1 MRRNENLDVVNY
13 DDQGNVIDTA
23 FPVSDRT
30 RRNQSKTSVGYT
42 LIAVLLHI
50 LAFVPII
57 AVSIVLAVKCYNLV
71 PYYSFWPFVGVIVV
85 GLFGLIFLVVSL
97 CVTRKKSKSNIA
109 MQTTKIAITF
119 TCLTTVFALLLTYI
133 VPDVISMATQ
143 STLFVEDLYYNGDAQ
158 AEVNAKLDRDFI
170 MYNLLNG
177 NLNDH
182 KAEDGKGD
190 YSYKTLAKMEKVD
203 EVHYLNDDIENG
215 YNKYMAYSTSDAND
229 IKALDGVLSSMQQNQ
244 PRKYELYQFVYKTY
258 VLNDYDYAFVN
269 TLDRRAFALS
279 VVDYVYANA
288 NYESLLKQGFSNKKI
303 KQLFDDNFDNFNHD
317 GYQTFDDAMLLYAQ
331 MEGRM
336 TIPVVLRLILNEGW
350 SYSQGATDSQGNLQY
365 SDDGNFLYEMYDP
378 EAKAKFDAQNGE
390 YSFMGK
396 LLGSDGVEYEANYG
410 FNSDGWMIFEN
421 GIVKRPIN
429 WLVLDMLGDPMD
441 LTTLN
446 INSLLGGVLGG
457 IMGGA
462 VPEDMVGSVLANLLK
477 SLSGVVNSIG
487 GLVQDDLAEV
497 IKYATGGANLNIN
510 LCIDDSGALAIS
522 ISPMNA
528 QYGMLGYMQASWV
541 QSNNLLMA
549 VINVIG
555 LRNWL
560 CIFGAVGVVLVI
572 AAGIVRECGKRTRMR
587 TAVARDR
594 IIRAQTADRIA
605 SGEETPEAF
614 DEHGE
619 LAAGLSA
626 YDVAEIERAQQRKP
640 KRNADDLDD
649 LDDIDI
655 DNMELTEEELALLAE
670 DEEERKPK
678 KKRFGKK
685 EKPVEDD
692 LDNIE
697 LTDEDLALLDEEPE
711 EKPKKK
717 RFGKKEKPVEEN
729 LDDVQLTD
737 EDLALLDE
745 EPEEKPKKKRF
756 GKKEK
761 PVEENLDDVQLTDE
775 DLALLDEEPEEK
787 PKKKRFGK
795 KKQSDD
801 FDFDSEDAE

>member
-1 MRRNENLDVVNY
+1 
-13 DDQGNVIDTA
+13 
-23 FPVSDRT
+23 
-30 RRNQSKTSVGYT
+30 
-42 LIAVLLHI
+42 
-50 LAFVPII
+50 
-57 AVSIVLAVKCYNLV
+57 
-71 PYYSFWPFVGVIVV
+71 
-85 GLFGLIFLVVSL
+85 
-97 CVTRKKSKSNIA
+97 

-133 VPDVISMATQ
+133 VPDIISMATQ

-190 YSYKTLAKMEKVD
+190 YSYATLSKMTKTD
-203 EVHYLNDDIENG
+203 EVHYLNDDIEKG
-215 YNKYMAYSTSDAND
+215 YSKYMAYSTTDAMD

-244 PRKYELYQFVYKTY
+244 PRKYELYQFIYKTY

-269 TLDRRAFALS
+269 SLDRRAFALS

-288 NYESLLKQGFSNKKI
+288 NYEALLKQGFKNKKV
-303 KQLFDDNFDNFNHD
+303 KQLFDDNFDNFNQD
-317 GYQTFDDAMLLYAQ
+317 GYQPFDDAMLLYAQ
-331 MEGRM
+331 IGSRM

-365 SDDGNFLYEMYDP
+365 SEDGNFLYEMYDP

-390 YSFMGK
+390 YNFTGK
-396 LLGSDGVEYEANYG
+396 LLGSDGVEYEAKYG

-421 GIVKRPIN
+421 GIVKRPIK

-457 IMGGA
+457 ITGGA
-462 VPEDMVGSVLANLLK
+462 VPEDMVGGVLANLLK
-477 SLSGVVNSIG
+477 SLSGIVNSIG

-510 LCIDDSGALAIS
+510 LCIDDNGALAIS

-560 CIFGAVGVVLVI
+560 SIFGAVGVVLVI

-605 SGEETPEAF
+605 NGETPEAF

-626 YDVAEIERAQQRKP
+626 HDVAEIERAQQRKP
-640 KRNADDLDD
+640 KLDNDDELDD
-649 LDDIDI
+649 LGDINVDDI
-655 DNMELTEEELALLAE
+655 ELTEEELALLAE
-670 DEEERKPK
+670 DEAERKPK
-678 KKRFGKK
+678 KKLFGKK
-685 EKPVEDD
+685 KKPVEDD

-717 RFGKKEKPVEEN
+717 LFGKKEKPVEEN

-745 EPEEKPKKKRF
+745 KPEEKPKKK
-756 GKKEK
+756 
-761 PVEENLDDVQLTDE
+761 L
-775 DLALLDEEPEEK
+775 
-787 PKKKRFGK
+787 FGK